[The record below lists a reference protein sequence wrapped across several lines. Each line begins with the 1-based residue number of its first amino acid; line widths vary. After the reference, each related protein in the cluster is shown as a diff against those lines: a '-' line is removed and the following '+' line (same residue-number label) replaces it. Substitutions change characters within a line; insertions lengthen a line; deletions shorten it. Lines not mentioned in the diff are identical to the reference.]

1 MYLYRGEKLFIGHSW
16 ELKDRWKKKKE
27 KKAEY
32 SKYFS
37 PPNRI
42 FYLHALEQP

>member
-16 ELKDRWKKKKE
+16 ELKVGGKKNK